1 MARGG
6 CEGENKRLIDR
17 DTMTAAKYGV
27 REGIDATAGASERE
41 SSASGVV
48 VVLVVGGGI
57 SILSDADKEA

>member
-17 DTMTAAKYGV
+17 DTMTAGKYGV
-27 REGIDATAGASERE
+27 EGGNTAAGASERE

-48 VVLVVGGGI
+48 VVGGGI